1 MTIHENEFEKM
12 VVIPPHYY
20 TVCPDRDVIKQSVTK
35 EKNDSEAI
43 KKRRKTLRILLN
55 DVKIFL
61 IDGGMKYDRD
71 IIGVICQESTI
82 FF

>member
-1 MTIHENEFEKM
+1 MI
-12 VVIPPHYY
+12 
-20 TVCPDRDVIKQSVTK
+20 K

-43 KKRRKTLRILLN
+43 AAKRSKENTEDVEDSLKWIKN

-71 IIGVICQESTI
+71 NIGVICQESTTVLRETY
-82 FF
+82 